1 MRVEGG
7 LLNTEIIERIRNGE
21 ASGQSAKDFG
31 LKRFIEETA
40 SIWNDARDYWRK
52 FRRKRENISSDD
64 PGTTVTR
71 NLWMVP
77 LLTLLD
83 YNPVFVKKAEEVSGR
98 LFPFSHRADESPESP
113 PVHIVGFRQD
123 LDQRPQR
130 LKLSPQ
136 ATVQEYLNLT
146 DHLWGVV
153 TNGLCFRLVRTS
165 NKLTRHS
172 YLEFDLEHIFE
183 SEDFPAFLLF
193 FRMAHRSRLPKDPA
207 TAHECWL
214 EKYHRESLEQGARI
228 RDRLRDS
235 VEKALKILGNG
246 FLSHPEN
253 QELREKIARGEITP
267 SYFYRE
273 LLQLIY
279 RLLFIMVAEERDLL
293 QPEDLKLREIYENY
307 YGLSRLRAMSAEP
320 EVLNPGFHD
329 LWEGIKR
336 LFYLLSTKDG
346 EKLGLTVLNGGL
358 FQWGNFFFK
367 DYKLSNADFLK
378 ALNHLSYFE
387 QDGRKSR
394 VNYAALDV
402 EELGSVYESLLDYQ
416 PVFVEENLYEEEV
429 KV

>member
-7 LLNTEIIERIRNGE
+7 LLNPEIIERIRNGE
-21 ASGQSAKDFG
+21 APGQSAKDFG

-64 PGTTVTR
+64 SGTTVTR

-123 LDQRPQR
+123 LDRRPPR

-136 ATVQEYLNLT
+136 TTVQEYLNLT

-153 TNGLCFRLVRTS
+153 TNGLRFRLVRAS

-172 YLEFDLEHIFE
+172 YIEFNLEHIFE

-193 FRMAHRSRLPKDPA
+193 FRLAHRSRLPKDLA

-214 EKYHRESLEQGARI
+214 EKYHQESLEQGARI

-235 VEKALKILGNG
+235 VEEALKSWETAF
-246 FLSHPEN
+246 FLIPKTRSCG
-253 QELREKIARGEITP
+253 K
-267 SYFYRE
+267 
-273 LLQLIY
+273 
-279 RLLFIMVAEERDLL
+279 
-293 QPEDLKLREIYENY
+293 K
-307 YGLSRLRAMSAEP
+307 
-320 EVLNPGFHD
+320 
-329 LWEGIKR
+329 
-336 LFYLLSTKDG
+336 
-346 EKLGLTVLNGGL
+346 
-358 FQWGNFFFK
+358 
-367 DYKLSNADFLK
+367 
-378 ALNHLSYFE
+378 
-387 QDGRKSR
+387 
-394 VNYAALDV
+394 
-402 EELGSVYESLLDYQ
+402 
-416 PVFVEENLYEEEV
+416 
-429 KV
+429 